1 VVTPE
6 VFETKPFG
14 TTFPIVVTSEN
25 PTATPPPLSQNPPP
39 LSQNPP
45 PLSQNPPPLSQNPP
59 PLSQNTPPSDFRHP
73 GNSNAT
79 FYVAP
84 ATSPAQQN
92 ARLTPPAGIP
102 SRAAMLAARG
112 SKSDDTGVKLV
123 PASMA
128 TVMPRVPANRPAILS
143 GRGSDRFRRV
153 AATQEIETSPVFRA
167 NRPTDE
173 VVYTLRTIQI
183 KPHCIGADT
192 ALCLSPAETFTPA
205 DDFKVT
211 FESQRPNLITVGC
224 PGGAAFCFD
233 PGGATRTAIGAGV
246 PAKLAFTG
254 QPSNATAGQTMS
266 PVSVAV
272 RDVFGQVVTTSTASV
287 TIAIGNNPAN
297 GTLSG
302 TLTKAAA
309 NGIATFDNL
318 KIDRAGNGYT
328 LVATSAG
335 LTSGNTSE
343 FSNRVDVSG
352 LMITFQD
359 QAVGSYADGTVTLL
373 AGGVPVT
380 FSGTGLQIRDITSFG
395 FPAGASRTLSTNVG
409 PYEPISATL
418 TFPEGVTAN
427 FVQIRNWIS
436 GVYTTESD
444 TIVMS
449 AYNASGVLL
458 GTVTSSAEFVSLA
471 FPGIAKVVFD
481 DVGTGYLIDEFQFM
495 VEELGG
501 GHGPLALHNSSR
513 HRSTLL
519 GGSTGIAESG
529 GPLAIF
535 HLRNEGSASTK
546 PLLLPWLAT
555 RSRVGGQ
562 QIRRDFS

>member
-1 VVTPE
+1 MANNL
-6 VFETKPFG
+6 VF
-14 TTFPIVVTSEN
+14 
-25 PTATPPPLSQNPPP
+25 TA
-39 LSQNPP
+39 
-45 PLSQNPPPLSQNPP
+45 
-59 PLSQNTPPSDFRHP
+59 
-73 GNSNAT
+73 
-79 FYVAP
+79 
-84 ATSPAQQN
+84 
-92 ARLTPPAGIP
+92 
-102 SRAAMLAARG
+102 
-112 SKSDDTGVKLV
+112 
-123 PASMA
+123 
-128 TVMPRVPANRPAILS
+128 
-143 GRGSDRFRRV
+143 
-153 AATQEIETSPVFRA
+153 
-167 NRPTDE
+167 
-173 VVYTLRTIQI
+173 
-183 KPHCIGADT
+183 
-192 ALCLSPAETFTPA
+192 
-205 DDFKVT
+205 
-211 FESQRPNLITVGC
+211 
-224 PGGAAFCFD
+224 
-233 PGGATRTAIGAGV
+233 
-246 PAKLAFTG
+246 
-254 QPSNATAGQTMS
+254 QPSATTAGQTMS

-287 TIAIGNNPAN
+287 TIAIGNNPAG

-302 TLTKAAA
+302 TLTKAAV

-343 FSNRVDVSG
+343 FSNRVDVTG

-380 FSGTGLQIRDITSFG
+380 FSGTGLQIRDITSLG

-481 DVGTGYLIDEFQFM
+481 DVETGYLIDEFQFI

-501 GHGPLALHNSSR
+501 GDGPLALHDLSH

-535 HLRNEGSASTK
+535 HLRTEGSASTK
-546 PLLLPWLAT
+546 PLLLPWLADALPMLKPST
-555 RSRVGGQ
+555 ASRPNVWSFQ
-562 QIRRDFS
+562 QRRNPKHFQH